1 MTVLTTTQVISR
13 RKANELNFWFIVQDS
28 LKRAEDDKGHKEAY
42 LMNATIMAVSTLE
55 SLLNNLAEFYLPE
68 SVYTSFDEKKQSS
81 TDRYKEAVKLL
92 TGQSG
97 EFNKGNPKQVIGV
110 SKIDISDFFNSEDV
124 PWAQVCDLTFLRNE
138 ICHYKTECDVT
149 ELNGDR
155 VEKIKEVKPLD
166 IASVPQLISSL
177 ETFFSKLKELL
188 DQSIEDYLQE
198 RYEHF
203 FIFRQQNKSNEQQKR
218 IKASAAT
225 LGEELSYQTLIK
237 IQIRAKKII
246 DIYKQLT
253 PLKKVAPPKEYELIY
268 DTYFTAI
275 ACLYRSLFK
284 GLDGDRKIDIEHLLE
299 GDERLDDNH
308 KSLINLSDRDFAHLD
323 KNSKSHKLL
332 DVEALKT
339 RGHSVV
345 VSSSISEDEL
355 QRTIT
360 FLEKTF
366 LPLIEE
372 ATYVAQQK

>member
-1 MTVLTTTQVISR
+1 MNKTITA
-13 RKANELNFWFIVQDS
+13 KA
-28 LKRAEDDKGHKEAY
+28 
-42 LMNATIMAVSTLE
+42 
-55 SLLNNLAEFYLPE
+55 
-68 SVYTSFDEKKQSS
+68 
-81 TDRYKEAVKLL
+81 
-92 TGQSG
+92 
-97 EFNKGNPKQVIGV
+97 
-110 SKIDISDFFNSEDV
+110 
-124 PWAQVCDLTFLRNE
+124 E
-138 ICHYKTECDVT
+138 I
-149 ELNGDR
+149 
-155 VEKIKEVKPLD
+155 
-166 IASVPQLISSL
+166 
-177 ETFFSKLKELL
+177 
-188 DQSIEDYLQE
+188 
-198 RYEHF
+198 
-203 FIFRQQNKSNEQQKR
+203 
-218 IKASAAT
+218 
-225 LGEELSYQTLIK
+225 LGEKLSYQTLIK

-253 PLKKVAPPKEYELIY
+253 PLKKVAPSKEYELIY